1 MALIHEY
8 VRCDQCNRK
17 IHHDDELLYLIDA
30 NENSHFY
37 CSLSC
42 ANEAL
47 HFMGKAE
54 DLVPSEFYDTYDP
67 MTDKPFAADLAND
80 QLKIDTYSKNLR
92 KALKYIR
99 AKAGIRLSDMAKKLD
114 IKSAE
119 LSQLECGH
127 EEDWVKVKSI
137 LARIADEY
145 DLSKNDYQILKKAF
159 RNTYKLK
166 IW

>member
-8 VRCDQCNRK
+8 IRCEQCNRK
-17 IHHDDELLYLIDA
+17 IHHDDELLHLIDA
-30 NENSHFY
+30 NENDHYY
-37 CSLSC
+37 CSLIC

-47 HFMGKAE
+47 HFMDKAE
-54 DLVPSEFYDTYDP
+54 NLVPEEFYNDYDP
-67 MTDKPFAADLAND
+67 MQDKPFAADIANN

-99 AKAGIRLSDMAKKLD
+99 AKADIRLYDMAKKLD
-114 IKSAE
+114 IGSAE

-127 EEDWVKVKSI
+127 EQDWFKVKNI

-145 DLSKNDYQILKKAF
+145 NLSKSDYQILMKAYK
-159 RNTYKLK
+159 NTYK
-166 IW
+166 IR